1 MIPSIAA
8 MLPMLLRLQFQ
19 EVKYS
24 HINSSRKHMSAEFSE
39 REKPLKGN
47 RKNTV
52 TPCGG
57 VSPLV
62 GLETWTLHPTDLL
75 HISCFLGK
83 ENLNGNWNRDLS
95 SRECLMQYAQGHS
108 SLIKWSTQNGA
119 TWQGGTCRVQAH
131 AVWYHGIHQ
140 SQSNS
145 SSWNISNRISLI
157 KCVIQR
163 LEKNG
168 KGWHILSL
176 LYKGGLSESSYSRK
190 EHGKKTPT
198 NNRWSEQPGSGTS
211 LWEKQGSSETE
222 KKVLLL
228 AGFIS
233 AQAAALPDAA
243 PTWGPRL
250 PLMLSKV
257 RGRSNYAVPDKQQKG
272 FICTMLYTRVTAPDK
287 FKSSVLQCICRSW
300 TTPLQS
306 LNSYFLIW
314 HPDQNIPNFS
324 ALSQL
329 MPSVWT

>member
-1 MIPSIAA
+1 MC
-8 MLPMLLRLQFQ
+8 
-19 EVKYS
+19 YS
-24 HINSSRKHMSAEFSE
+24 KA
-39 REKPLKGN
+39 
-47 RKNTV
+47 
-52 TPCGG
+52 
-57 VSPLV
+57 
-62 GLETWTLHPTDLL
+62 
-75 HISCFLGK
+75 
-83 ENLNGNWNRDLS
+83 
-95 SRECLMQYAQGHS
+95 
-108 SLIKWSTQNGA
+108 
-119 TWQGGTCRVQAH
+119 
-131 AVWYHGIHQ
+131 
-140 SQSNS
+140 
-145 SSWNISNRISLI
+145 
-157 KCVIQR
+157 
-163 LEKNG
+163 
-168 KGWHILSL
+168 
-176 LYKGGLSESSYSRK
+176 
-190 EHGKKTPT
+190 GKKMERAGISFLCYIKEDWVSLHTAGKNMATT
-198 NNRWSEQPGSGTS
+198 NPRRSEQPGSGTS
-211 LWEKQGSSETE
+211 LWEKQGLSPE